1 MLWVSGGL
9 NAMDGSMASEVK
21 DALDSRCPGF
31 LESETQYF
39 TECHDAREPYD
50 WPLDFIAGLVEWGYA
65 RVFAGRAVP
74 SDNSQFPKYRSAMQ
88 YVLGQ
93 EAPRNLQ
100 QWRERIENYPTLK
113 EWGEAVAVA

>member
-1 MLWVSGGL
+1 
-9 NAMDGSMASEVK
+9 
-21 DALDSRCPGF
+21 
-31 LESETQYF
+31 
-39 TECHDAREPYD
+39 
-50 WPLDFIAGLVEWGYA
+50 
-65 RVFAGRAVP
+65 
-74 SDNSQFPKYRSAMQ
+74 MQ